1 MTPFIVA
8 AGDIVTEF
16 DYSRLTA
23 RADALMRGDADAH
36 LVLVPNPAFHAAGD
50 MALENGLVRRAPQ
63 ALTFSSI
70 GIYSPRIF
78 KGVPAVRAKLFP
90 WLYHFADLGRVR
102 GELFTGE
109 WRNIG
114 TPEQLNEP

>member
-1 MTPFIVA
+1 
-8 AGDIVTEF
+8 
-16 DYSRLTA
+16 
-23 RADALMRGDADAH
+23 MRGDADAH

-50 MALENGLVRRAPQ
+50 MASKTGSSGVPLSV
-63 ALTFSSI
+63 TFSSI

-90 WLYHFADLGRVR
+90 WLYHFADLGRVT